1 MNKGHEQTSHT
12 QKKHKWQKKKKK
24 KMHPKIQMNGYQNRG
39 KTLII
44 Y

>member
-12 QKKHKWQKKKKK
+12 QKKHKWQKKKK

>member
-12 QKKHKWQKKKKK
+12 QKKHKWQKKK